1 MENDKKFGD
10 IEIQKQKFNERKEPI
25 SIKKNIDIN
34 KIGVSNKVF
43 FSKKGLKYFIDYKD
57 A

>member
-1 MENDKKFGD
+1 MENVKKFGD